1 MCNYFFS
8 LTCQK
13 KHMLYRILKF
23 IIGVGIRLYY
33 KEIRVNNKENLS
45 NRKKPMI
52 IIANH
57 PNTLMDAWVIGMI
70 CNQPIYYMA
79 KATLFDS
86 KFKLKLLRSLKM
98 IPINR
103 RGEGVTDGVDNNDSL
118 SECYKVLSEGKT
130 LVIFPEGT
138 SYKEKVLRELK
149 TGTARIALET
159 ERLNNGKLDLQV
171 VAVGINYSQP
181 EKFRSNILIDIDQPR
196 GVMDHYEL
204 FLSEKRKA
212 VRSLTNQFR
221 DKLEKVLV
229 TTETKDEEKLLDDIY
244 KVLNT
249 RYVPSDEKG
258 VQRQVSELKGIKNKL
273 DELKLVQPWRID
285 ELKQRIKSMDW
296 KLEKMKIRAD
306 FLDRKFRSRLF
317 LRQIFTSVVFILVA
331 LPLAIFGLI
340 HNYLQYIFTDWLVPK
355 LSSDIEFYAPL
366 AILVG
371 ILLYPL
377 SYIGFGFLAHY
388 LLDLKWGLMLIY
400 VLLMPLTGMFAYWF
414 FKYLKHISYKWR
426 YMFLMVD
433 KRDALHELQD
443 EKKRVQELLFDD

>member
-1 MCNYFFS
+1 
-8 LTCQK
+8 
-13 KHMLYRILKF
+13 MLYRILKF

-33 KEIRVNNKENLS
+33 KEIRVNNRDNLS
-45 NRKKPMI
+45 NGKKPMI

-57 PNTLMDAWVIGMI
+57 PNTLMDAWVVGMV

-103 RGEGVTDGVDNNDSL
+103 RGEGKVEGVDNNDSL

-159 ERLNNGKLDLQV
+159 EKLNGGKLDLQV

-204 FLSEKRKA
+204 YLTEKKKA
-212 VRSLTNQFR
+212 VNNLTNQFR
-221 DKLEKVLV
+221 ERLEKVLV
-229 TTETKDEEKLLDDIY
+229 TTETKDEEELLDDIY

-249 RYVPSDEKG
+249 KYIHSDDKG
-258 VQRQVSELKGIKNKL
+258 VQRQVNELKDIKNKL

-285 ELKQRIKSMDW
+285 EIKQSIKSMDW
-296 KLEKMKIRAD
+296 KLEKMRIRAD

-317 LRQIFTSVVFILVA
+317 LRQMLTSVIFILVA
-331 LPLAIFGLI
+331 MPLAIFGLI
-340 HNYLQYIFTDWLVPK
+340 HNYLQYLFTDWLVPK
-355 LSSDIEFYAPL
+355 LSKDIEYYAPL

-371 ILLYPL
+371 IVLYPL
-377 SYIGFGFLAHY
+377 TYTGLGFLAHY
-388 LLDLKWGLMLIY
+388 LFAFSWLGMIAY
-400 VLLMPLTGMFAYWF
+400 VLLMPLTGMFTYWF

-433 KRDALHELQD
+433 SKDTLQD
-443 EKKRVQELLFDD
+443 LQEEKKRLKVLLFED

>member
-1 MCNYFFS
+1 
-8 LTCQK
+8 
-13 KHMLYRILKF
+13 MLYRILKF

-33 KEIRVNNKENLS
+33 KEIRVNNKENLY

-103 RGEGVTDGVDNNDSL
+103 RGEGVTDGVDNQDSL

-149 TGTARIALET
+149 TGTPRIALET
-159 ERLNNGKLDLQV
+159 EKLNGGKLNLQV
-171 VAVGINYSQP
+171 VAVGINYTQP
-181 EKFRSNILIDIDQPR
+181 EKFRSNILIDIDEPR
-196 GVMDHYEL
+196 GVLDHYEL
-204 FLSEKRKA
+204 YLTNKKKA
-212 VRSLTNQFR
+212 VKNLTDQFR
-221 DKLEKVLV
+221 ERLEKVLV
-229 TTETKDEEKLLDDIY
+229 ITETKDEEELLDDIY

-249 RYVPSDEKG
+249 KYIHSDDKG
-258 VQRQVSELKGIKNKL
+258 VQRQVNELKDIKNKL
-273 DELKLVQPWRID
+273 DELKLIQPWRID
-285 ELKQRIKSMDW
+285 EIKKSIKSMEW
-296 KLEKMKIRAD
+296 KLEKMRIKAD

-317 LRQIFTSVVFILVA
+317 LRQTLTSLIFILVA
-331 LPLAIFGLI
+331 LPLAVFGLI
-340 HNYLQYIFTDWLVPK
+340 HNYLQYLFTDWFVPK
-355 LSSDIEFYAPL
+355 LSKDIEYYAPL

-371 ILLYPL
+371 IVLYPL
-377 SYIGFGFLAHY
+377 SYTGFMLGAHY
-388 LLDLKWGLMLIY
+388 MIGLGWLSMLAY
-400 VLLMPLTGMFAYWF
+400 LVLMPLTGVFTYWF

-426 YMFLMVD
+426 YMLLMVD
-433 KRDALHELQD
+433 RKDTLHELQL
-443 EKKRVQELLFDD
+443 EKQRLKQLLFDN